1 MNSLFSFRRIRDKFY
16 TLSAREQLLV
26 VLVLGVAIY
35 FVFESLVFETQRT
48 RSTVLMNSQALLES
62 QTKTLR
68 AEILTAGQ
76 SDDVLSKAQ
85 VEHAQLKQ
93 QMAMLDAIVGGM
105 QGSTPQV
112 GELARRVLKDYP
124 RVTLDSLRTL
134 PVKALIVAAPVKKDA
149 ANTAVA
155 PVPVKDIYKHGV
167 ELEIHGNYL
176 DLLAYLKN
184 LESTSKNVFW
194 SDMKLHTVKYPETSL
209 RVTIF
214 ILSDQPVLKIS

>member
-35 FVFESLVFETQRT
+35 FVFESLVFEPQRT
-48 RSTVLMNSQALLES
+48 RNMVLMNSQAVLAS
-62 QTKTLR
+62 QAKTLR
-68 AEILTAGQ
+68 TEILTAGQ

-85 VEHAQLKQ
+85 AEHAQLKQ

-105 QGSTPQV
+105 QGNTPQV
-112 GELARRVLKDYP
+112 GDLARRVLKDYP
-124 RVTLDSLRTL
+124 RVTLDSLKTL
-134 PVKALIVAAPVKKDA
+134 PVKALIVATPAKKDA
-149 ANTAVA
+149 AGAAVA
-155 PVPVKDIYKHGV
+155 APVKDIYKHGV

>member
-134 PVKALIVAAPVKKDA
+134 PVKALIVAAPVSYTHLTLPTKRI
-149 ANTAVA
+149 V
-155 PVPVKDIYKHGV
+155 
-167 ELEIHGNYL
+167 
-176 DLLAYLKN
+176 
-184 LESTSKNVFW
+184 
-194 SDMKLHTVKYPETSL
+194 
-209 RVTIF
+209 
-214 ILSDQPVLKIS
+214 